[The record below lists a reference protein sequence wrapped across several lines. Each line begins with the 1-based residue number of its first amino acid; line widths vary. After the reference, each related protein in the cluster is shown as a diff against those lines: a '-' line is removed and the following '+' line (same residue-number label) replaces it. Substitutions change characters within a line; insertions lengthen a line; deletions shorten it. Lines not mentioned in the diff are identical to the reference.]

1 MLMLRYIFKQLS
13 KRIQLLCKEELDMC
27 KEELNNLNQ
36 VDEIMDVE
44 KVEVKEAT
52 REEKLRE
59 YEDLLGF

>member
-1 MLMLRYIFKQLS
+1 
-13 KRIQLLCKEELDMC
+13 MC